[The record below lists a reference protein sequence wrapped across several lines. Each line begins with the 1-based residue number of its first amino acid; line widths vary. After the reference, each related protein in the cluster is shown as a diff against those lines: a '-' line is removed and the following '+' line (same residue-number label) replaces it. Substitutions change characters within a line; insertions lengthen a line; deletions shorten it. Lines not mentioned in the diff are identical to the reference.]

1 MAEVPQR
8 KVVLENWPSVQA
20 IGMVISVHRRGE
32 KVTEK
37 VRYYILSE
45 YLKGAQFAK
54 AVRQHWAIENNCHWQ
69 LDVLFNEDDRRVRE
83 RTLANNLSWLRRVA
97 VSLLKHH
104 PSKDSIK
111 GKQQRA
117 SWNHH
122 FLAQVLC
129 FHGPNFAPP
138 LFAGAAGAAVVALAT
153 IGLMAAVAW
162 LSNTWQNGL
171 AAHFQSYTGSTVF
184 RQFSIDEGPCTI
196 LVLDQ
201 RTYPWFGSARQN
213 HVIQP
218 GHFRDTDDVLALLRN
233 LDIRYVITRTRPEY
247 TVFPYEKAW
256 EGMGQ
261 VPGLTLIDQGRN
273 LRVYSWRGRRPQSDT
288 L

>member
-1 MAEVPQR
+1 MDQTSRP
-8 KVVLENWPSVQA
+8 L
-20 IGMVISVHRRGE
+20 
-32 KVTEK
+32 
-37 VRYYILSE
+37 
-45 YLKGAQFAK
+45 
-54 AVRQHWAIENNCHWQ
+54 
-69 LDVLFNEDDRRVRE
+69 
-83 RTLANNLSWLRRVA
+83 
-97 VSLLKHH
+97 
-104 PSKDSIK
+104 
-111 GKQQRA
+111 
-117 SWNHH
+117 
-122 FLAQVLC
+122 
-129 FHGPNFAPP
+129 

-153 IGLMAAVAW
+153 IGMMAAVAW

-171 AAHFQSYTGSTVF
+171 AAHFQSSTGSTVF

-247 TVFPYEKAW
+247 TVFPYEKAR
-256 EGMGQ
+256 ERMGQ

-273 LRVYSWRGRRPQSDT
+273 LRVYSWRGGRPQSDT